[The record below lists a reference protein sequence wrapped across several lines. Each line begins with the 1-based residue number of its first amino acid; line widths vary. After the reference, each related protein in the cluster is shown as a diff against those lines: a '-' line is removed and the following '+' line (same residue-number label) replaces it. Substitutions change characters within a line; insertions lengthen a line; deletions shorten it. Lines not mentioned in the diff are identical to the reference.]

1 MPPAV
6 LELSDADIERIAARV
21 VALLEK
27 RLPAVGA
34 AGQGALSANTEE
46 TVSLEEA
53 ADFLK
58 ATPERVLGLTKIGLL
73 PHVAQEGTRRI
84 RLSDLVAFRRFEE
97 ERAEHSKNS
106 PLSRFFADLHADG
119 LYYYNGED
127 TSEVAEA
134 R

>member
-6 LELSDADIERIAARV
+6 LELSDADTERIAARV
-21 VALLEK
+21 VELLEK

-34 AGQGALSANTEE
+34 AAQESPAANAPE

-73 PHVAQEGTRRI
+73 PHVEQEGARRI
-84 RLSDLVAFRRFEE
+84 RLSDLVAFRRRSDELL
-97 ERAEHSKNS
+97 ERSRKSA
-106 PLSRFFADLHADG
+106 LSRFFADLHADG
-119 LYYYNGED
+119 LYYYNGEE
-127 TSEVAEA
+127 TPEA
-134 R
+134 VEA